1 MKVTGCHVFEAKS
14 NYFNALVFILKMV
27 NWFILREIATYICC
41 YIFIIEGLPSAINM
55 GKSIIPKMTARIE

>member
-1 MKVTGCHVFEAKS
+1 M
-14 NYFNALVFILKMV
+14 LKMV
-27 NWFILREIATYICC
+27 NWIILREIATYICC